1 MHTRYVMNSVDESV
15 NNLIE
20 AVKESEVYL
29 EYRKQLDLLKKDPE
43 LKRQVDEF
51 RTKYYEMQMSENL
64 DFGTLAK
71 FQNEFKAFRENP
83 LVDNFLAAELDF
95 CRMMQKINFSITEA
109 IDFE

>member
-1 MHTRYVMNSVDESV
+1 MNTVDESV

-20 AVKESEVYL
+20 VIKKSEVYL
-29 EYRKQLDLLKKDPE
+29 EYRRQLELLKQDPE

-51 RTKYYEMQMSENL
+51 RKRNYEMQMNEDM
-64 DFGTLAK
+64 DFGMLTR

-95 CRMMQKINFSITEA
+95 CKMMQKINFSITEA

>member
-1 MHTRYVMNSVDESV
+1 MSAVEESV
-15 NNLIE
+15 KNLIE
-20 AVKESEVYL
+20 TIKKSEEYL
-29 EYRKQLDLLKKDPE
+29 EYRKQLELLKQDPD

-51 RTKYYEMQMSENL
+51 RTRNYEMQMSEDM

-71 FQNEFKAFRENP
+71 FQSEFKAFRENP
-83 LVDNFLAAELDF
+83 LVDSFLAAELDF